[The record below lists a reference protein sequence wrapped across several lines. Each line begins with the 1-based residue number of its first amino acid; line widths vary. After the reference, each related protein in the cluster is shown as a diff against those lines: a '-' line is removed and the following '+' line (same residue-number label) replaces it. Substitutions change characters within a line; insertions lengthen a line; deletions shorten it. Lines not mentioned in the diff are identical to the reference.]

1 MLPWISRARTWGNS
15 VWAMPWMLLAWPLAR
30 LAGCPYLPDQWRG
43 CVEAREHPFDTTD
56 DSQLEPDKG
65 GGKWRRYLWPDHEQ
79 ANDWSKLNANLS
91 NHMSFGPNK
100 YCPVEL
106 LPLTNVKKDVLDK
119 IDEMTA
125 NGVTH
130 INLGAVWGWRV
141 LSPSEPYTNGAAYG
155 DEKTNKAIVI
165 MTDGANFISGNSG
178 QYSGYGLF
186 SDGRLG
192 NDPGQAEKELDKRLT
207 EVCTKMKNLDI
218 LVFTITFDVPSKQ
231 IQNLMSNCATDS
243 GKYFNSPSGADLQ
256 QAFKSIGAQ
265 LSNLRIGN

>member
-1 MLPWISRARTWGNS
+1 MAR
-15 VWAMPWMLLAWPLAR
+15 
-30 LAGCPYLPDQWRG
+30 
-43 CVEAREHPFDTTD
+43 F
-56 DSQLEPDKG
+56 
-65 GGKWRRYLWPDHEQ
+65 
-79 ANDWSKLNANLS
+79 
-91 NHMSFGPNK
+91 HMFIGPNK
-100 YCPVEL
+100 LCPVEL
-106 LPLTNVKKDVLDK
+106 LPLTNVKEDVLDK
-119 IDEMTA
+119 IHEMKTYGMA
-125 NGVTH
+125 HN
-130 INLGAVWGWRV
+130 NLGAVWGWRV